1 MQRKGLEGGGKQRR
15 KDTVCVY
22 ACILFFFR
30 VVHVHKHVSLAGRLE
45 GLRTSLDKQTL
56 CRPHLFTSYSPNYTC
71 SPRNRSDNRST
82 VPQKQKYRIVE
93 QLIGQLLVYFMALLV
108 QICITLCLPWLV
120 IVRGWLGLGSFS
132 FYFCSSV
139 MTEMGFIN
147 AQFDSHRQTNAG
159 CDLYVVVCWCGPL
172 KPILSWC
179 GRRWNLLA
187 TLNMFLWTFDISPKV
202 LCCLLINQSFFAL
215 DLSLLSTRDI

>member
-1 MQRKGLEGGGKQRR
+1 MADKEERTL
-15 KDTVCVY
+15 CACMY
-22 ACILFFFR
+22 ACILFF
-30 VVHVHKHVSLAGRLE
+30 VHVHKHVSLAGRLE

-56 CRPHLFTSYSPNYTC
+56 CWPHLFTSYSHNYTC

-93 QLIGQLLVYFMALLV
+93 QLIGQLLVYFTALLV
-108 QICITLCLPWLV
+108 QICITLCLPLLV

-147 AQFDSHRQTNAG
+147 AQFGSHRQTNAG

-172 KPILSWC
+172 KPILS
-179 GRRWNLLA
+179 
-187 TLNMFLWTFDISPKV
+187 
-202 LCCLLINQSFFAL
+202 
-215 DLSLLSTRDI
+215 